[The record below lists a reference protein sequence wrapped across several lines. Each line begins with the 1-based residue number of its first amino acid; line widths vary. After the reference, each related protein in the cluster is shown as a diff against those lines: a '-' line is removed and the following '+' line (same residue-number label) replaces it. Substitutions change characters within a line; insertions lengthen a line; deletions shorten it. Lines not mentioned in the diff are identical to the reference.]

1 MKIMTAV
8 ALLLFLSVSYGSD
21 TIGKN
26 CLNIPGRGAETVKI
40 ATSCKQGDIILL
52 NKMHI
57 ATLCDFNS
65 AIVNYNGPDQYLCV
79 YLGKKRELREE
90 SE

>member
-1 MKIMTAV
+1 MKIMIAA
-8 ALLLFLSVSYGSD
+8 ALLLFLSVTYGDD
-21 TIGKN
+21 TTGKN

-52 NKMHI
+52 NKLHI

-65 AIVNYNGPDQYLCV
+65 AIVNYNGTDQFLCV
-79 YLGKKRELREE
+79 YLGKKRELRDK
-90 SE
+90 